1 MVFAGWELAD
11 GTLFSAGALSFEQFL
26 EAADPSLISYSAP
39 VYTFDENGDPISAT
53 CEASL
58 DLTALFTPSEA
69 AQEGEKRIIV
79 TFYGSYDKLLG
90 RSTLTSIAPETT
102 FGLPVP
108 EAPEGKVFNGWMLTC
123 GDASLRW
130 YAEREQFSYNDL
142 TGICPEGGEVTAR
155 AIFGAEVTLDPTV
168 LRAVL
173 YYNDAPVSA
182 EDILYLNQNTSLGLK
197 LGPAEALDL
206 GVTWTSSNETIA
218 TVAPTQSGA
227 LVHALGASGM
237 VTITARAGSLDAVS
251 VKVYVGK
258 MPTGVSLPATAEVV
272 AGQTTRF
279 TAVVTPEDA
288 QPSTILWSVEPVT
301 GAATVDANGNFT
313 AQSAGVVRL
322 IATTVNGRT
331 ASVW

>member
-123 GDASLRW
+123 CLLYTSG
-130 YAEREQFSYNDL
+130 ERFATAVAFVRFDSNEAALFQRFHHARD
-142 TGICPEGGEVTAR
+142 GRGVDGEVVRQFALP
-155 AIFGAEVTLDPTV
+155 AGAVFGEVGD
-168 LRAVL
+168 
-173 YYNDAPVSA
+173 
-182 EDILYLNQNTSLGLK
+182 QLGLP
-197 LGPAEALDL
+197 L
-206 GVTWTSSNETIA
+206 
-218 TVAPTQSGA
+218 
-227 LVHALGASGM
+227 
-237 VTITARAGSLDAVS
+237 SL
-251 VKVYVGK
+251 
-258 MPTGVSLPATAEVV
+258 
-272 AGQTTRF
+272 
-279 TAVVTPEDA
+279 
-288 QPSTILWSVEPVT
+288 IH
-301 GAATVDANGNFT
+301 
-313 AQSAGVVRL
+313 
-322 IATTVNGRT
+322 I
-331 ASVW
+331 